1 MHLQTEAIV
10 LILLLFFSLSQI
22 YLRSLFSAEQLVL
35 LELSP
40 GTAHFTAEAKIS
52 RR

>member
-10 LILLLFFSLSQI
+10 LILLLFFSQI